1 MQVDRKLNIVI
12 WAFPSWHG
20 NYMKSTVE
28 LAKELAL
35 RHRVLYIDYAYT
47 IKDVMS
53 ARSESTIPVD
63 RILKSDQSL
72 KTIALDNGGK
82 ISILSLPPIIPFN
95 WTNSRAVY
103 KAIQELNY
111 HIVSGR
117 IKDTLRDQD
126 FKADIVINAFNPFF
140 GSALPKLFPNIP
152 VIYYCY
158 DNIEASDWAAKH
170 GGRLEREFVSNT
182 SATIFSSDALRDNKG
197 WKVPGY
203 VVNNGVDL
211 RIFNRISQELNLK
224 NERKIIGYVGTI
236 DDRLDFDLLKKLAV
250 ANQNFDFHFIGRV
263 ITGAA
268 EQLKALPNVKLFGA
282 VTPEKLP
289 GMMQHFEAGIIPF
302 IKNDFTRNVYPM
314 KVNEY
319 LAMGVP
325 VVCTSFAHFSDLNG
339 YLEIADDEI
348 TFSAKLREAISAD
361 NSVLKEQRK
370 LKAHTNSW
378 EHKSS
383 EFETILMRYAG

>member
-53 ARSESTIPVD
+53 AKSDSQVPVE

-95 WTNSRAVY
+95 WTNSRAIY
-103 KAIQELNY
+103 KVIQELNY
-111 HIVSGR
+111 HIVADR
-117 IKDTLRDQD
+117 IKGTIKQLD
-126 FKADIVINAFNPFF
+126 FKADIIINAFNPFF
-140 GSALPKLFPNIP
+140 GSAIPRLFPNCP

-158 DNIEASDWAAKH
+158 DNIEASAWAAKH
-170 GGRLEREFVSNT
+170 GGRLEREFVANT
-182 SATIFSSDALRDNKG
+182 NATIFSSDALKENKG

-203 VVNNGVDL
+203 VVKNGVDL
-211 RIFNRISQELNLK
+211 RIFNRIAQELNLNHEK
-224 NERKIIGYVGTI
+224 KIIGYVGTI
-236 DDRLDFDLLKKLAV
+236 DERLDFDLLKKLAI
-250 ANQNFDFHFIGRV
+250 ANPDFDFHFIGRV
-263 ITGAA
+263 ITAAA
-268 EQLKALPNVKLFGA
+268 EQLKSLPNVKLFGP

-289 GMMQHFEAGIIPF
+289 GMMQHFEVGIIPF
-302 IKNDFTRNVYPM
+302 VKNEFTRNVYPM

-325 VVCTSFAHFSDLNG
+325 VVCTGFAQFSDLNG
-339 YLEIADDEI
+339 FLEVADDEV
-348 TFSAKLREAISAD
+348 TFSAKLKEAISTD
-361 NSVLKEQRK
+361 SSERKQQRK
-370 LKAHTNSW
+370 SKAQTNSW
-378 EHKSS
+378 EQKST
-383 EFETILMRYAG
+383 EFENILMRYAG

>member
-1 MQVDRKLNIVI
+1 MQADRKLNIVI

-47 IKDVMS
+47 IKDVIS
-53 ARSESTIPVD
+53 AKPDSAVPVD
-63 RILKSDQSL
+63 RILKSEQSL

-95 WTNSRAVY
+95 WTNSRAIY
-103 KAIQELNY
+103 RAIEEINY
-111 HIVSGR
+111 HIVSER
-117 IKDTLRDQD
+117 IKSTLKEID
-126 FKADIVINAFNPFF
+126 FKTDIVINAFNPFF
-140 GSALPKLFPNIP
+140 GNAIPKLFPNSP

-158 DNIEASDWAAKH
+158 DNIEASNWAAKH
-170 GGRLEREFVSNT
+170 GGRLEREFVANT
-182 SATIFSSDALRDNKG
+182 KAAIFSSDALMENKA
-197 WKVPGY
+197 WNVPGY
-203 VVNNGVDL
+203 VVKNGVDL
-211 RIFNRISQELNLK
+211 RIFNCIE
-224 NERKIIGYVGTI
+224 NEWKRRNEKKIIGYVGTI
-236 DDRLDFDLLKKLAV
+236 DNRLDFELLEKLV
-250 ANQNFDFHFIGRV
+250 LANPEFDFHFIGRV

-268 EQLKALPNVKLFGA
+268 EQLKALPNVKLFGP

-302 IKNDFTRNVYPM
+302 VKNDFTRNVYPM

-319 LAMGVP
+319 LAMGIP
-325 VVCTSFAHFSDLNG
+325 VVCTGFAQFSDLNG

-348 TFSAKLREAISAD
+348 TFSAKLKEAISAD
-361 NSVLKEQRK
+361 SDERKQQRK

-378 EHKSS
+378 EQKST
-383 EFETILMRYAG
+383 EFENILMRYAG